1 LKPRPEFRYGNPEIS
16 IHTLRLAILSGEI
29 DIFHFLIG
37 HSPGLLN
44 LIRLEPWIVL
54 EAAAVTSTFWTIEQY
69 RLEINKT
76 NELGMGSPL
85 AAAVVSEDMDLARQ
99 LVERGASLR
108 SVLMKYSTDT
118 LGHYDKDTWYPTT
131 RLDGMAALHLAV
143 LNEDEEMVEFLISK
157 GADVDQCCHPGGES
171 RRDSPIFP
179 IQIATY
185 LENEFLIDM
194 LINAGADPNSGAT
207 EVFEVPDG
215 VLEKIKGRPAVRIA
229 LETGNA
235 TIFDQLL
242 GCGAVMPTNMTHIG
256 GWDPLVSSILGMN
269 YHLVK
274 RICKDFVQADQEMHE
289 GLAACIQHCGCDLA
303 KEIIDL
309 GSLRSEDIYHKEV
322 LRAAVQRGNTDF
334 VQLMLTGAKASLGR
348 LPPGYGRIGFA
359 AAMACKYFDMTSM
372 FLNAGI
378 KPYESIP
385 GDNEDGRS
393 ALANALSYGKPGAS
407 PLTTHQ
413 FELLINA
420 CEKPLTGPREEYVW
434 KFALYDACINAIAS
448 YPAFVMMILAKGIDI
463 NWAPRGRATFLQK
476 AIQCHLYRAL
486 EDECFGTEQTE
497 PQHSSKMVH
506 SSLVSTLLRHGADVS
521 APPGIEYGA
530 TALQSAVMDGN
541 FEVLNM
547 LLKAGASINEP
558 PGKCG
563 GRTAIEGAAEHG
575 RLNMVSYLLEA
586 GADVKGRENQ
596 NYRKNNI

>member
-1 LKPRPEFRYGNPEIS
+1 VGVVGAE
-16 IHTLRLAILSGEI
+16 TLSAI
-29 DIFHFLIG
+29 
-37 HSPGLLN
+37 
-44 LIRLEPWIVL
+44 
-54 EAAAVTSTFWTIEQY
+54 
-69 RLEINKT
+69 
-76 NELGMGSPL
+76 
-85 AAAVVSEDMDLARQ
+85 
-99 LVERGASLR
+99 RG
-108 SVLMKYSTDT
+108 KN
-118 LGHYDKDTWYPTT
+118 H
-131 RLDGMAALHLAV
+131 
-143 LNEDEEMVEFLISK
+143 
-157 GADVDQCCHPGGES
+157 
-171 RRDSPIFP
+171 
-179 IQIATY
+179 
-185 LENEFLIDM
+185 
-194 LINAGADPNSGAT
+194 
-207 EVFEVPDG
+207 
-215 VLEKIKGRPAVRIA
+215 
-229 LETGNA
+229 
-235 TIFDQLL
+235 
-242 GCGAVMPTNMTHIG
+242 
-256 GWDPLVSSILGMN
+256 
-269 YHLVK
+269 HLVK
-274 RICKDFVQADQEMHE
+274 RICKDFVLADQAMHE

-309 GSLRSEDIYHKEV
+309 GSVRPKDIYHEKV
-322 LRAAVQRGNTDF
+322 LRAAVRRGNTEF

-393 ALANALSYGKPGAS
+393 ALANALSETASGAS
-407 PLTTHQ
+407 PLTTEQ

-476 AIQCHLYRAL
+476 AIQCHLYRTL
-486 EDECFGTEQTE
+486 EDECFGTKQTK

-530 TALQSAVMDGN
+530 TALQSAAMDGS

-558 PGKCG
+558 PGKCE
-563 GRTAIEGAAEHG
+563 GRTAIEGAPEHG

-596 NYRKNNI
+596 NYRRTIFRACDEGHRTLARMVQDWKRRRYGDDDCEDIEVILESITPDELHYESSAAKLEYLEWINGRTYYKYKPTP